1 MVRVRIA
8 DPKSKV
14 RFLHRPPDFMIKCPT
29 LKGRLKHPLT
39 TEEDAVK
46 QLVEVGGVELSD
58 YAKKIL
64 ARIEK
69 KVLDKRK
76 KV

>member
-1 MVRVRIA
+1 
-8 DPKSKV
+8 
-14 RFLHRPPDFMIKCPT
+14 MIKCPT